1 MAQIINTN
9 IMSLNSQRNLNR
21 TQETLAVSL
30 QRLSSGLRI
39 NSAKDDAAGLAI
51 AERFS
56 TQIRGV
62 QQAIRNAN
70 DGVSVAQT
78 AEGSLGEVNN
88 ALQRIRELAVQSAN
102 ATNSTSDRA
111 ALNAEVQQLV
121 GEITRIGDTAS
132 FNGLK
137 LLDGSYTSQSY
148 QVGSNVGETISISLV
163 DARAVKLGATT
174 KTSTSGVLSSA
185 SLTTGI
191 TLNSTAISTSSATSI
206 TDVVNAINAKSG
218 TTGVEAQRASVNT
231 VDTGAY
237 TTAAVS
243 AATITINGASITV
256 GVADTIG
263 TVTTNINAV
272 STSTGVTATNDG
284 TNITLTNSTG
294 GDIIVG
300 DDATQNILGHTSI
313 TATAATF
320 KAGVQLSSKLGST
333 ITVAGTLA
341 TTLSLG
347 SATAVDYKLSA
358 SSVDSVS
365 NANTAIRAADFALN
379 QINNSRAELGAIQRR
394 FESIISGL
402 AINNENLTASRSRIQ
417 DADFAAETA
426 SLTRAQILQQA
437 GVAILA
443 QANAIPQNVLALLK

>member
-21 TQETLAVSL
+21 TQEALAVSL

-132 FNGLK
+132 FNGLR
-137 LLDGSYTSQSY
+137 LLDGSYTSQNY
-148 QVGSNVGETISISLV
+148 QIGSNAGETISISLV
-163 DARAVKLGATT
+163 DARATKLGATT
-174 KTSTSGVLSSA
+174 KTSTNGVLSTA

-191 TLNSTAISTSSATSI
+191 TINSTAISTSTATSI
-206 TDVVNAINAKSG
+206 TDVVNAINAQSG
-218 TTGVEAQRASVNT
+218 TTGVEATRASTNT

-243 AATITINGASITV
+243 SATITINGSSITV
-256 GVADTIG
+256 GIGDTIA
-263 TVTTNINAV
+263 TVTTAINAA

-284 TNITLTNSTG
+284 TNITLSNTTG
-294 GDIIVG
+294 GDIIVA
-300 DDATQNILGHTSI
+300 DDATQNILGNASI
-313 TATAATF
+313 IATAVTYN
-320 KAGVQLSSKLGST
+320 AGIQLSTELGST
-333 ITVAGTLA
+333 ITVAGTLG
-341 TTLSLG
+341 TTLSLA
-347 SATAVDYKLSA
+347 SATAVDYKLSS
-358 SSVDSVS
+358 SSVDSVA
-365 NANTAIRAADFALN
+365 NANNTIRAADFALS

-402 AINNENLTASRSRIQ
+402 AINNENLTASRSRIL

-426 SLTRAQILQQA
+426 NLTRAQILQQA